1 MFKPRKKE
9 REQKEFWVVADRL
22 PKASPGRFYEL
33 LNGTLE
39 AMNFAAEVRAMCAP
53 AYAEAARGGTAGHRS
68 GSPIHQPALFPSAS
82 SVVYFK
88 MLMTGFFEG

>member
-1 MFKPRKKE
+1 M
-9 REQKEFWVVADRL
+9 VADRL

-53 AYAEAARGGTAGHRS
+53 AYAEAMGAVVIQNQAEIETLGGTRIERAQELWKLPGAGGAADIGR
-68 GSPIHQPALFPSAS
+68 
-82 SVVYFK
+82 
-88 MLMTGFFEG
+88 